1 MAVVQ
6 PNKSDIGAIFKRLRA
21 LQSNKVCF
29 DCNAKNPTWASVT
42 YGVFICMDCSAV
54 HRSLGVHLSF
64 VRSTQLDTNWTWL
77 QLRAMQVGGNAN
89 ALAFFQQHN
98 CSTTDA
104 QQKYNSRAAQLY
116 REKLHHMAAAIMRT
130 HGTKL
135 HIDTGHHET
144 PHSPEEKEV
153 DFFKEHSEARLYE
166 NTVDNAV
173 KNGSLNATL
182 SSEPTDNGSVSNET
196 IEDGPKVEIALSVSP
211 TEAPKQ
217 QEPRKST
224 IGARKP
230 IGTKK
235 GQGARKG
242 LGAQRV
248 RKDFSEIEKEAQ
260 QADHL
265 REQAAVAAKQ
275 HVDISKEEEEKQLIS
290 MRLAYK
296 DLSLQQKQTEQILK
310 HVDPHKAEQFERL
323 GMGFSGG
330 QLGGGTVSHS
340 ALSDMK
346 TIQQEL
352 PTSNIKQDKDHDF
365 EDEFEFI
372 GFTSG
377 PPKYRDSP
385 FLSRKDDDFK
395 SFSSKPSWD
404 IDRDGEKS
412 FLSDTVLTRD
422 DSSTQ
427 SRRSTAAALSS
438 VPSGDE
444 AQRKFGNAKAISSDQ
459 FFGNSRDSNFECRE
473 KLSRFEGS
481 SSISSSDYFGESSA
495 AKGSSYNAPNLYDI
509 KEGVKDGV
517 TKVAGRLSSLANGVM
532 TSFQERYGY

>member
-6 PNKSDIGAIFKRLRA
+6 PNKSDIASIFKKLRA
-21 LQSNKVCF
+21 LQSNKICF

-135 HIDTGHHET
+135 HVDIGHHDT

-166 NTVDNAV
+166 NTVNNAV
-173 KNGSLNATL
+173 KNEFLNAI
-182 SSEPTDNGSVSNET
+182 SPEPTGNGSILNEA
-196 IEDGPKVEIALSVSP
+196 IEDGPNVEIALNVLP
-211 TEAPKQ
+211 TEVRKQ
-217 QEPRKST
+217 QDLRKST
-224 IGARKP
+224 IGTRKP
-230 IGTKK
+230 IATKK
-235 GQGARKG
+235 GQGSRKG

-260 QADHL
+260 EADHL
-265 REQAAVAAKQ
+265 REQAAVAVKQ
-275 HVDISKEEEEKQLIS
+275 HAEISKEEEEKQLIS

-330 QLGGGTVSHS
+330 QFGGGTVSHS
-340 ALSDMK
+340 ALLDMK
-346 TIQQEL
+346 TIQQDL
-352 PTSNIKQDKDHDF
+352 PTSSIKQDKDHDF
-365 EDEFEFI
+365 EDEFEYI

-395 SFSSKPSWD
+395 SFSSKPWD
-404 IDRDGEKS
+404 IDKDSEKS
-412 FLSDTVLTRD
+412 FLSDAILTRD

-427 SRRSTAAALSS
+427 NRKSAIALSS
-438 VPSGDE
+438 VSSGDE

-495 AKGSSYNAPNLYDI
+495 AKGNSYNAPNLYDI